1 MSVIVK
7 TECQKCEDI
16 HEDEVDGVLILGY
29 RKKEDGSTA
38 YPWWYHDMPTSR
50 AIVAFVDYIKAELQA
65 LAEDTDYEGKPYEL
79 LIALIQEGK
88 ISLTD

>member
-16 HEDEVDGVLILGY
+16 HEDEVDGVLILAF
-29 RKKEDGSTA
+29 KKQEDGSMA
-38 YPWWYHDMPTSR
+38 YPWWYHDMPLR
-50 AIVAFVDYIKAELQA
+50 QAVVGFIDYIKAELNSA
-65 LAEDTDYEGKPYEL
+65 AEDSDYEGKPYDL

-88 ISLTD
+88 IDLAD